1 LRFNTFE
8 VEEIQGD
15 LIELFDRRVAESG
28 QAAARRRYWGDVFR
42 FMLRFSRKR
51 KIEYPFGQTALISR
65 PMSL

>member
-28 QAAARRRYWGDVFR
+28 QAAALAAVLGEVFR
-42 FMLRFSRKR
+42 LCCASPASEK
-51 KIEYPFGQTALISR
+51 
-65 PMSL
+65 